1 MPNKDNHLIEESIL
15 PTTQNQRTL
24 GSMGYTYI
32 WICMAVIVA
41 TFSLGAA
48 GISGLN
54 LATVAM
60 IIFLANLTLGLVMLL
75 TADIGTEHGL
85 SFAAF
90 LRAPFGTFGT
100 HLPALMR
107 GVVASGWFGVQTYL
121 GALALNGIFSYL
133 TGFDN
138 WIAWYVIFAIL
149 QITNTAMGFQA
160 VEKLARYSAPAILIV
175 SIWMYYTV
183 EGIAQVKGI
192 NIWTFA
198 GSQDIDMAILF
209 VANMSWWSTLAV
221 DIPNITRYLKTT
233 PGEKKFLKR
242 NKNTLIAQFIALPVT
257 QAWIA
262 VIGAVSFI
270 AAGDWNPVNVIQEN
284 GTGLTLIILLVLVTL
299 AQWSTNTTANLIPAA
314 LTFINAL
321 APRLNYVGG
330 IILAGM
336 VGTLLMPWNLLNEL
350 FTFLGLAGSA
360 LSAVGGIMICDYFV
374 IRKRQLN
381 VPDLYNEDGQYKY
394 FKGVNPAGIIAL
406 IVGAGFALNNLNYAY
421 VYGFPIAGI
430 VYYVLMKIWILKIYP
445 QAEFDNPSQE
455 KYLATSVGKS
465 WNYSCGKFKRK

>member
-85 SFAAF
+85 SFAVF

-107 GVVASGWFGVQTYL
+107 GIVASGWFGVQTYL

-198 GSQDIDMAILF
+198 GF
-209 VANMSWWSTLAV
+209 
-221 DIPNITRYLKTT
+221 TRY
-233 PGEKKFLKR
+233 
-242 NKNTLIAQFIALPVT
+242 
-257 QAWIA
+257 
-262 VIGAVSFI
+262 
-270 AAGDWNPVNVIQEN
+270 
-284 GTGLTLIILLVLVTL
+284 
-299 AQWSTNTTANLIPAA
+299 
-314 LTFINAL
+314 
-321 APRLNYVGG
+321 
-330 IILAGM
+330 
-336 VGTLLMPWNLLNEL
+336 
-350 FTFLGLAGSA
+350 
-360 LSAVGGIMICDYFV
+360 
-374 IRKRQLN
+374 
-381 VPDLYNEDGQYKY
+381 
-394 FKGVNPAGIIAL
+394 
-406 IVGAGFALNNLNYAY
+406 
-421 VYGFPIAGI
+421 
-430 VYYVLMKIWILKIYP
+430 
-445 QAEFDNPSQE
+445 
-455 KYLATSVGKS
+455 
-465 WNYSCGKFKRK
+465 